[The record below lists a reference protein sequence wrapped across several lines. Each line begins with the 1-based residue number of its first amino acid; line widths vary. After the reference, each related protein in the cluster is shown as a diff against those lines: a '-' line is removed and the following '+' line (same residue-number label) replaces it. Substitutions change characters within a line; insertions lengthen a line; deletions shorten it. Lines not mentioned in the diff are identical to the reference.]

1 MKVTAERLRSI
12 IAECK
17 TEADVVRTLRS
28 HRVRYYFTTET
39 GYMSIKVP
47 CRTGAVHIYRTCSRS
62 APLRMESSSPIPY
75 TIPMFSPEY

>member
-1 MKVTAERLRSI
+1 MKITAERLRSM

-28 HRVRYYFTTET
+28 HRVKYYFTTET

-47 CRTGAVHIYRTCSRS
+47 VRTGSVHIYRTCSRS
-62 APLRMESSSPIPY
+62 APLRMGSSSPLPY
-75 TIPMFSPEY
+75 SVPMFFPNY